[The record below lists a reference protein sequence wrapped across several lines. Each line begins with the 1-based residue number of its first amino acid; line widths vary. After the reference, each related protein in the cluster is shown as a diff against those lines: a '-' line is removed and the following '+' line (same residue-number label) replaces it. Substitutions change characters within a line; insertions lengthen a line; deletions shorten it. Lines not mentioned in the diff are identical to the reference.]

1 MWCTS
6 SSQHMSAVLGPA
18 GAAGAT
24 PRQKTHR
31 RSVVF
36 LRWLRKVHLWVGLW
50 GAAVGLLFGVTG
62 ILLNHRAVLKIPV
75 EKTIQRSI
83 QLALPD
89 AGQSLLTD
97 VNALA
102 AWLQA
107 QLQFQGVQVLSKT
120 EPARN
125 VIWADREVMQPARW
139 IVRLH
144 SPQRGVN
151 AEYIVG
157 NRFVTVDIQDATPM
171 GTLTRLHMAT
181 GANAFWVLLSD
192 TIAAGLIVLC
202 FTGLLLWSRLH
213 TLRLAGIAT
222 SMGALTG
229 AAFFLWS
236 SA

>member
-107 QLQFQGVQVLSKT
+107 QLK
-120 EPARN
+120 
-125 VIWADREVMQPARW
+125 D
-139 IVRLH
+139 
-144 SPQRGVN
+144 
-151 AEYIVG
+151 
-157 NRFVTVDIQDATPM
+157 
-171 GTLTRLHMAT
+171 
-181 GANAFWVLLSD
+181 
-192 TIAAGLIVLC
+192 
-202 FTGLLLWSRLH
+202 
-213 TLRLAGIAT
+213 
-222 SMGALTG
+222 
-229 AAFFLWS
+229 
-236 SA
+236 

>member
-1 MWCTS
+1 
-6 SSQHMSAVLGPA
+6 MSAVLGPA

-31 RSVVF
+31 RSNEF
-36 LRWLRKVHLWVGLW
+36 LLWSVLVHLWVGLW
-50 GAAVGLLFGVTG
+50 GAAVGMLFGVTG

-89 AGQSLLTD
+89 AGLGARGDVGSEVSSLQEK
-97 VNALA
+97 V
-102 AWLQA
+102 
-107 QLQFQGVQVLSKT
+107 QFQGVQVLSKT

-125 VIWADREVMQPARW
+125 VIWADREVLQPARW
-139 IVRLH
+139 TVRLH

-222 SMGALTG
+222 SMGALMG